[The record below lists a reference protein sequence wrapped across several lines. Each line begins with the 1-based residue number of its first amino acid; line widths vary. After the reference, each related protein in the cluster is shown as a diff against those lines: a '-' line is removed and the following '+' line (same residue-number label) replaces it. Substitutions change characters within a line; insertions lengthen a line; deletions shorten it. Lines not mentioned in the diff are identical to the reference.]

1 MLRWILNLFTA
12 RKLRSQANL
21 PFALGKSAK
30 SIASSYALDIIED
43 AQDGFLKLQSNF
55 LQLQSL
61 NHEVEMCYYH
71 KDDYGIVEKLEKPLA
86 THGTITKHKNE
97 KNLYLLGFFVFL
109 VVETALFY
117 MISQS
122 ISGGLLTIF
131 AEMGRN
137 GEQIAMIVF
146 SVLFAS
152 ISAFILDTG
161 LEKVYNF
168 LPAKEHFQNNRI
180 KKSDYQTA
188 LIDFAL
194 GIFLIIMV
202 VAILI
207 TINMARSFAIDGS
220 STTHNPYLVTA
231 LIFISFVAG
240 IWMGVAK
247 RALKKASIVISLF
260 EHWSNITS
268 KMKKVYDE
276 MAKQNEKLLELKSR
290 YMLIAYQ
297 LTLDAQ
303 EIFGKEYDD
312 RDAELMDEYRAKVKA
327 GKFHLNDLSTWEYKT
342 LSANEQS
349 ILNYMIAN
357 NERVQYLFNEA
368 ASMMQKAANFESN
381 RMSFSSI
388 NNKNHN
394 SYVDMDDEIDNQVN
408 QLIKESELTTAN

>member
-43 AQDGFLKLQSNF
+43 AQDGFLKLQSSF
-55 LQLQSL
+55 LELQSL
-61 NHEVEMCYYH
+61 NHEEEMCYYH
-71 KDDYGIVEKLEKPLA
+71 KDDFGIVEKLEKPLA

-122 ISGGLLTIF
+122 ISGGLLTVF

-168 LPAKEHFQNNRI
+168 LPAREHFKNNRI
-180 KKSDYQTA
+180 RKSDYQA
-188 LIDFAL
+188 AVLEFSF
-194 GIFLIIMV
+194 GILLIIMV
-202 VAILI
+202 VAILF
-207 TINMARSFAIDGS
+207 TINKARSFAIDGS
-220 STTHNPYLVTA
+220 STVHNPYLVTG
-231 LIFISFVAG
+231 LIFLSVAAG
-240 IWMGVAK
+240 IWMGIAK
-247 RALKKASIVISLF
+247 RTLKKASIVISLF
-260 EHWSNITS
+260 NHWSKIS
-268 KMKKVYDE
+268 VRMKKVYAE

-303 EIFGKEYDD
+303 EIFGKEYDE
-312 RDAELMDEYRAKVKA
+312 RDEELMAEYLLKVKA
-327 GKFHLNDLSTWEYKT
+327 GKFNLNDLSAWEYKT

-357 NERVQYLFNEA
+357 NERVLYLFNEA
-368 ASMMQKAANFESN
+368 AAMMQKAANFESD

-388 NNKNHN
+388 NNRYPN
-394 SYVDMDDEIDNQVN
+394 SYEDMNDDIDDKVN
-408 QLIKESELTTAN
+408 QLIKESELTTTN